1 MQLFPFVQ
9 CWTETLPISKSS
21 FKVGHM
27 KVGEYQ
33 PYVERIST
41 FQNINLK
48 AIKSFINIYI
58 AATLK
63 KLQSLLKIVFN
74 KVRDKVQLSINVSYI
89 IKKNII
95 RTRQGRIPFNY
106 DLNTLLTLRTSFLC
120 FYLILGGKYLFASML
135 FTPMYFSTSTGFLRK
150 RAARKR
156 VGEHISNLCS

>member
-41 FQNINLK
+41 FQDINLK

-63 KLQSLLKIVFN
+63 KLQSFLKIVFN

-89 IKKNII
+89 INKNAWLSIEAVS
-95 RTRQGRIPFNY
+95 Y
-106 DLNTLLTLRTSFLC
+106 C
-120 FYLILGGKYLFASML
+120 
-135 FTPMYFSTSTGFLRK
+135 
-150 RAARKR
+150 
-156 VGEHISNLCS
+156 

>member
-41 FQNINLK
+41 FQDINLK
-48 AIKSFINIYI
+48 AIKSFINIYL
-58 AATLK
+58 ATLE

-120 FYLILGGKYLFASML
+120 F
-135 FTPMYFSTSTGFLRK
+135 FLY
-150 RAARKR
+150 
-156 VGEHISNLCS
+156 